1 MMTAHRCQAS
11 GCGRIDR
18 AGSSFCGKHNPLSD
32 VAVALAD
39 QSELRSKFRERVERG
54 DYAGLF
60 DDHLSQVMRQAATAV
75 AERGLTDEIGA
86 LRYVLAR
93 LLMEEDDLTK
103 LAANVTR
110 VASVAVQAARAQRA
124 ISGEVAQGLTS
135 ALTQIL
141 TELDEG

>member
-11 GCGRIDR
+11 GCGRFVR

-103 LAANVTR
+103 LAANATLATR
-110 VASVAVQAARAQRA
+110 VTVQAARAQRA

>member
-11 GCGRIDR
+11 GCGRFVR

-110 VASVAVQAARAQRA
+110 VTSVAVQAARAQRA